1 MKSLRSVVGGGVP
14 RPSLP
19 LAAMQSRNATP
30 VAGSSLLRTFSG
42 AQHFI
47 STAQFASRPLALAT
61 GGSRRQLHSSRPVD
75 QEASSQSSTVSAPEP
90 ATPAAAY
97 IVPESFAIVHV
108 GGRQYKVSKG
118 SPPPPFSSPSPS
130 LQSVHLIVRTLLIAS
145 AISDAYAS
153 ASRRHDHHGE
163 ASG

>member
-30 VAGSSLLRTFSG
+30 IAGSSLLRTLSG
-42 AQHFI
+42 AHFI

-75 QEASSQSSTVSAPEP
+75 QEASSQSSTVSATES
-90 ATPAAAY
+90 ATPATAY
-97 IVPESFAIVHV
+97 IVPESFAIVHI

-118 SPPPPFSSPSPS
+118 SPPPPSPP
-130 LQSVHLIVRTLLIAS
+130 
-145 AISDAYAS
+145 AIPFI
-153 ASRRHDHHGE
+153 
-163 ASG
+163 